1 MLSLRMDLCSAVSWG
16 CDGSSFNLDND
27 QLGSNKK
34 RGCYFLYLL
43 RSMGKGPDIV
53 EVVSGILDLRWTF
66 LSINL
71 RANFNGVGR
80 RRWKQITAVDQMER
94 SNVRNQFTR

>member
-1 MLSLRMDLCSAVSWG
+1 
-16 CDGSSFNLDND
+16 
-27 QLGSNKK
+27 
-34 RGCYFLYLL
+34 
-43 RSMGKGPDIV
+43 MGKGPDIV